1 MPHGHKVRI
10 QCLRGFTVVGEE
22 LSECFR
28 GRLLQQLGH
37 CVPKSCSLNSTSLQ
51 HGNTAKL
58 ICPKQLPE
66 KIKCQFGGAPF
77 FRRSMFSASREKNLN
92 IQIIAHLHELD
103 ELYR

>member
-37 CVPKSCSLNSTSLQ
+37 CVPSFLKSFLNSFK
-51 HGNTAKL
+51 N
-58 ICPKQLPE
+58 
-66 KIKCQFGGAPF
+66 F
-77 FRRSMFSASREKNLN
+77 F
-92 IQIIAHLHELD
+92 
-103 ELYR
+103 